1 MGELYLDHKF
11 NLDFIGVFMRLND
24 NLLGAALM
32 TCCVLAYVLND
43 AVMKLLFADID
54 FFQAIFLRGLVSL
67 PPILILALM
76 TKTLLQKYSTKNQ
89 RLIIIRILA
98 EIGTTVTFLTALKHM
113 PLANVT
119 AILQSLPLAITM
131 AAAIFLGEPVG
142 WRRWSAICLGFTGV
156 LIIIR
161 PGLAG
166 FNSYSLLA
174 LSAVLL
180 LTVREIS
187 TRQLD
192 KKIPTVTVA
201 LSTTLGITAFAAL
214 MLIGTEWA
222 EINFVSWSLII
233 AAAAAVT
240 VATLLSVV
248 AMRTGDIGF
257 VSPFR
262 YTSLIGAIGLGI
274 LLFGEWP
281 DGITLLGAAIIAFA
295 GIYSLYREQIFNK
308 NV

>member
-1 MGELYLDHKF
+1 
-11 NLDFIGVFMRLND
+11 MRLNE

-43 AVMKLLFADID
+43 AVMKLLFSDID

-67 PPILILALM
+67 PPLLILAFM

-142 WRRWSAICLGFTGV
+142 WRRWSAICVGFIGV

-174 LSAVLL
+174 LAAVIL

-192 KKIPTVTVA
+192 NKIPTVTVA

-222 EINFVSWSLII
+222 DINFASWSLII
-233 AAAAAVT
+233 MAAAAVT

-281 DGITLLGAAIIAFA
+281 DGVTLLGAAIIAFA

>member
-1 MGELYLDHKF
+1 
-11 NLDFIGVFMRLND
+11 MRLND

-67 PPILILALM
+67 PPILILALI
-76 TKTLLQKYSTKNQ
+76 TKTLLQKYSAKNQ
-89 RLIIIRILA
+89 RLMIIRILA

-142 WRRWSAICLGFTGV
+142 WRRWSAICVGFTGV

-174 LSAVLL
+174 LAAVIL

-192 KKIPTVTVA
+192 NKVPTVTVA

-233 AAAAAVT
+233 AAAVAVT

-281 DGITLLGAAIIAFA
+281 DGVTLLGAAIIAFA

>member
-1 MGELYLDHKF
+1 
-11 NLDFIGVFMRLND
+11 MRLNE
-24 NLLGAALM
+24 NLLGAALI

-67 PPILILALM
+67 PPLLILAFM

-89 RLIIIRILA
+89 RFIIIRILA

-142 WRRWSAICLGFTGV
+142 WRRWSAICVGFTGV

-174 LSAVLL
+174 LAAVIL

-192 KKIPTVTVA
+192 NKIPTVTVA

-222 EINFVSWSLII
+222 DINFASWSLII

>member
-1 MGELYLDHKF
+1 
-11 NLDFIGVFMRLND
+11 MRLND

-76 TKTLLQKYSTKNQ
+76 TKTLLQKYSAKNQ
-89 RLIIIRILA
+89 RLMIIRILA

-142 WRRWSAICLGFTGV
+142 WRRWSAICVGFTGV

-174 LSAVLL
+174 LAAVIL

-192 KKIPTVTVA
+192 NKVPTVTVA

-274 LLFGEWP
+274 LLFGDWP

>member
-1 MGELYLDHKF
+1 
-11 NLDFIGVFMRLND
+11 MRLNE

-76 TKTLLQKYSTKNQ
+76 TKTLLQKYSAKNQ
-89 RLIIIRILA
+89 RLMIIRILA

-142 WRRWSAICLGFTGV
+142 WRRWSAICVGFTGV

-174 LSAVLL
+174 LAAVIL

-192 KKIPTVTVA
+192 NKVPTVTMA

-233 AAAAAVT
+233 AAAVAVT

-281 DGITLLGAAIIAFA
+281 DGVTLLGAAIIAFA

-308 NV
+308 NA

>member
-1 MGELYLDHKF
+1 
-11 NLDFIGVFMRLND
+11 MRLND

-67 PPILILALM
+67 PPLLILAFM

-142 WRRWSAICLGFTGV
+142 WRRWSAICVGFTGV

-174 LSAVLL
+174 LAAVIL

-192 KKIPTVTVA
+192 NKIPTVTVA

-222 EINFVSWSLII
+222 DINFASWSLII

-274 LLFGEWP
+274 LLFGDWP

>member
-1 MGELYLDHKF
+1 
-11 NLDFIGVFMRLND
+11 MRLND

-76 TKTLLQKYSTKNQ
+76 TKTLLQKYSAKNQ
-89 RLIIIRILA
+89 RLMIIRILA

-131 AAAIFLGEPVG
+131 AAAIFLSEPVG
-142 WRRWSAICLGFTGV
+142 WRRWSAICVGFTGV

-174 LSAVLL
+174 LAAVIL

-192 KKIPTVTVA
+192 NKVPTVTVA

-274 LLFGEWP
+274 LLFGDWP

>member
-1 MGELYLDHKF
+1 
-11 NLDFIGVFMRLND
+11 MRLND

-67 PPILILALM
+67 PPILVLALM
-76 TKTLLQKYSTKNQ
+76 TKTLLQKYSAKNQ
-89 RLIIIRILA
+89 RLMIIRILA

-142 WRRWSAICLGFTGV
+142 WRRWSAICVGFTGV

-174 LSAVLL
+174 LAAVIL

-192 KKIPTVTVA
+192 NKVPTVTVA

-222 EINFVSWSLII
+222 QINFVSWSLII

-281 DGITLLGAAIIAFA
+281 DGVTLLGAAIIAFA

>member
-1 MGELYLDHKF
+1 
-11 NLDFIGVFMRLND
+11 MRLND

-67 PPILILALM
+67 PPLLILALM

-89 RLIIIRILA
+89 RLMIIRILA

-142 WRRWSAICLGFTGV
+142 WRRWSAICVGFTGV

-174 LSAVLL
+174 LAAVIL

-192 KKIPTVTVA
+192 NKIPTVTVA

-222 EINFVSWSLII
+222 DINFVSWSLII

-274 LLFGEWP
+274 LLFGDWP

>member
-1 MGELYLDHKF
+1 
-11 NLDFIGVFMRLND
+11 MRLND

-67 PPILILALM
+67 PPLLILALM
-76 TKTLLQKYSTKNQ
+76 TRTLLQKYSAKNQ
-89 RLIIIRILA
+89 RLMIIRILA

-174 LSAVLL
+174 LAAVIL

-192 KKIPTVTVA
+192 NKVPTVTVA

-233 AAAAAVT
+233 AAAVAVT

-274 LLFGEWP
+274 LLFGDWP

>member
-1 MGELYLDHKF
+1 
-11 NLDFIGVFMRLND
+11 MRLNE

-54 FFQAIFLRGLVSL
+54 FFQAIFLRSLVSL
-67 PPILILALM
+67 PPLLILALM

-142 WRRWSAICLGFTGV
+142 WRRWSAICVGFTGV

-174 LSAVLL
+174 VAAVIL

-192 KKIPTVTVA
+192 NNIPTVTVA
-201 LSTTLGITAFAAL
+201 LSTTLGVTAFAAL
-214 MLIGTEWA
+214 MLIGTEWVD
-222 EINFVSWSLII
+222 INFASWSLII

-281 DGITLLGAAIIAFA
+281 GGITLLGAAIIAFA

>member
-1 MGELYLDHKF
+1 
-11 NLDFIGVFMRLND
+11 MRLNE

-67 PPILILALM
+67 PPLLILAFM

-142 WRRWSAICLGFTGV
+142 WRRWSAICVGFTGV

-174 LSAVLL
+174 LAAVIL

-192 KKIPTVTVA
+192 NKIPTVTVA

-214 MLIGTEWA
+214 MLIGTEWVD
-222 EINFVSWSLII
+222 INFASWSLII

>member
-1 MGELYLDHKF
+1 
-11 NLDFIGVFMRLND
+11 MRLND

-67 PPILILALM
+67 PPLLVLALM
-76 TKTLLQKYSTKNQ
+76 TKTLLQKYSAKNQ
-89 RLIIIRILA
+89 GLMIIRILA

-119 AILQSLPLAITM
+119 AILQFLPLAITM

-156 LIIIR
+156 LLIIR

-174 LSAVLL
+174 LAAVLL

-192 KKIPTVTVA
+192 NKVPTVTVA

-214 MLIGTEWA
+214 MLIGDEWA

-281 DGITLLGAAIIAFA
+281 DGITLLGAVIIAFA
-295 GIYSLYREQIFNK
+295 GIYSLYREQLFNK

>member
-1 MGELYLDHKF
+1 
-11 NLDFIGVFMRLND
+11 MRLNE

-67 PPILILALM
+67 PPLLVLALM
-76 TKTLLQKYSTKNQ
+76 TKTLLQKYSAKNQ
-89 RLIIIRILA
+89 RFMIIRILA

-174 LSAVLL
+174 LAAVLL

-192 KKIPTVTVA
+192 NKIPTVTVA

-214 MLIGTEWA
+214 MLIGDEWA

-281 DGITLLGAAIIAFA
+281 DGMTLLGAVIIAFA
-295 GIYSLYREQIFNK
+295 GVYSLYREQLFNK

>member
-1 MGELYLDHKF
+1 
-11 NLDFIGVFMRLND
+11 MRLND

-67 PPILILALM
+67 PPLLILALM

-142 WRRWSAICLGFTGV
+142 WRRWSAICVGFTGV

-174 LSAVLL
+174 LAAVIL

-192 KKIPTVTVA
+192 NKIPTVTVA
-201 LSTTLGITAFAAL
+201 LSSTLGITAFAAL

-222 EINFVSWSLII
+222 DINFVSWSLII

-274 LLFGEWP
+274 LLFGDWP
-281 DGITLLGAAIIAFA
+281 DGITLLGAVIIAFA
-295 GIYSLYREQIFNK
+295 GIYSLYREQIFNQ

>member
-1 MGELYLDHKF
+1 
-11 NLDFIGVFMRLND
+11 MRLNE

-67 PPILILALM
+67 PPLLILAFM

-142 WRRWSAICLGFTGV
+142 WRRWSAICVGFTGV

-174 LSAVLL
+174 LAAVIL

-192 KKIPTVTVA
+192 NKVPTVTVA

-222 EINFVSWSLII
+222 DINFASWSLII
-233 AAAAAVT
+233 VAAAAVT

-281 DGITLLGAAIIAFA
+281 DGITLLGAVIIVFA
-295 GIYSLYREQIFNK
+295 GIYSLYREQILNK

>member
-1 MGELYLDHKF
+1 
-11 NLDFIGVFMRLND
+11 MRLND

-76 TKTLLQKYSTKNQ
+76 TKTLLQKYSAKNQ
-89 RLIIIRILA
+89 RLMIIRILA

-131 AAAIFLGEPVG
+131 AAAIFLSEPVG
-142 WRRWSAICLGFTGV
+142 WRRWSAICVGFTGV

-174 LSAVLL
+174 LAAVIL

-192 KKIPTVTVA
+192 NKVPTVTVA

-281 DGITLLGAAIIAFA
+281 DGVTLLGAAIIAFA

>member
-1 MGELYLDHKF
+1 
-11 NLDFIGVFMRLND
+11 MRLNE

-67 PPILILALM
+67 PPLLILAFM

-131 AAAIFLGEPVG
+131 AAAIFLGEPGG
-142 WRRWSAICLGFTGV
+142 WRRWSAICVGFIGV

-174 LSAVLL
+174 LAAVIL

-192 KKIPTVTVA
+192 NKIPTVTVA

-222 EINFVSWSLII
+222 DINFASWSLII

-281 DGITLLGAAIIAFA
+281 DGVTLLGAAIIAFA

>member
-1 MGELYLDHKF
+1 
-11 NLDFIGVFMRLND
+11 MRLNE

-43 AVMKLLFADID
+43 AVMKLLFSDID

-67 PPILILALM
+67 PPLLILAFM

-142 WRRWSAICLGFTGV
+142 WRRWSAICVGFTGV

-174 LSAVLL
+174 LAAVIL

-192 KKIPTVTVA
+192 NKIPTVTVA
-201 LSTTLGITAFAAL
+201 LSITLGITAFAAL

-222 EINFVSWSLII
+222 DINFASWSLII
-233 AAAAAVT
+233 VAAAAVT

>member
-1 MGELYLDHKF
+1 
-11 NLDFIGVFMRLND
+11 MRLNH

-89 RLIIIRILA
+89 RLMIIRILA

-142 WRRWSAICLGFTGV
+142 WRRWSAICVGFTGV

-174 LSAVLL
+174 LAAVIL

-192 KKIPTVTVA
+192 NKIPTVTVA

-222 EINFVSWSLII
+222 DINFASWSLII
-233 AAAAAVT
+233 LAAAAVT

-262 YTSLIGAIGLGI
+262 NTSLIGAIGLGI

-281 DGITLLGAAIIAFA
+281 DGITLLGTAIIAFA

>member
-1 MGELYLDHKF
+1 
-11 NLDFIGVFMRLND
+11 MRLNE

-32 TCCVLAYVLND
+32 TCCVLACVLND

-54 FFQAIFLRGLVSL
+54 FFQAIFLRSLVSL
-67 PPILILALM
+67 PPLLILALM
-76 TKTLLQKYSTKNQ
+76 TKPLLQKYSTKNQ

-98 EIGTTVTFLTALKHM
+98 EFGTTVTFLIALKHM

-142 WRRWSAICLGFTGV
+142 WRRWSAICVGFAGV

-174 LSAVLL
+174 VAAVIL

-192 KKIPTVTVA
+192 NNIPTVTVA

-214 MLIGTEWA
+214 ILIGTEWA
-222 EINFVSWSLII
+222 DINFASWSLII

-262 YTSLIGAIGLGI
+262 YTSLIGPIGLGI

>member
-1 MGELYLDHKF
+1 
-11 NLDFIGVFMRLND
+11 MRLND

-67 PPILILALM
+67 PPLLILAFM
-76 TKTLLQKYSTKNQ
+76 TKTLLQKYSAKNQ
-89 RLIIIRILA
+89 RLMIIRILA

-142 WRRWSAICLGFTGV
+142 WRRWSAICVGFTGV

-174 LSAVLL
+174 LAAVIL

-192 KKIPTVTVA
+192 NKVPTVTVA

-281 DGITLLGAAIIAFA
+281 DGVTLLGAAIIAFA
-295 GIYSLYREQIFNK
+295 GIYSLYREQIYNK

>member
-1 MGELYLDHKF
+1 
-11 NLDFIGVFMRLND
+11 MRLND

-76 TKTLLQKYSTKNQ
+76 TKTLLQKYSAKNQ
-89 RLIIIRILA
+89 RLMIIRILA

-142 WRRWSAICLGFTGV
+142 WRRWSAICVGFTGV

-174 LSAVLL
+174 LAAVIL

-192 KKIPTVTVA
+192 NKVPTVTVA

-233 AAAAAVT
+233 AAAVAVT

-281 DGITLLGAAIIAFA
+281 DGATLLGAAIIAFA

>member
-1 MGELYLDHKF
+1 MS
-11 NLDFIGVFMRLND
+11 MRLSD
-24 NLLGAALM
+24 NFRGAGLM
-32 TCCVLAYVLND
+32 TCCVMAYVLND

-67 PPILILALM
+67 PALLILALM
-76 TKTLLQKYSTKNQ
+76 TKNFLQKYSAKNKW
-89 RLIIIRILA
+89 LMSIRILA
-98 EIGTTVTFLTALKHM
+98 EIGTMVTFLTALKYM

-131 AAAIFLGEPVG
+131 AAAIFLGEKVG
-142 WRRWSAICLGFTGV
+142 WRRWSAIFIGFTGV

-161 PGLAG
+161 PGLVG

-174 LSAVLL
+174 LAAVLL

-187 TRQLD
+187 TRKLD
-192 KKIPTVTVA
+192 SNIPNVTVA
-201 LSTTLGITAFAAL
+201 FSTALGSTIFAAL
-214 MLIGTEWA
+214 MLIGRDWA
-222 EINFVSWSLII
+222 DVDIASWLLII
-233 AAAAAVT
+233 TAAASVT

-248 AMRTGDIGF
+248 AMRTGDISF

-262 YTSLIGAIGLGI
+262 YTSLIVAIGLGI

-281 DGITLLGAAIIAFA
+281 DGVTFMGAFIIVFA
-295 GIYSLYREQIFNK
+295 GIYSIYREKILGK
-308 NV
+308 NS

>member
-1 MGELYLDHKF
+1 
-11 NLDFIGVFMRLND
+11 MRLND

-67 PPILILALM
+67 PPLLILAFM

-131 AAAIFLGEPVG
+131 AAAIFLSEPVG
-142 WRRWSAICLGFTGV
+142 WRRWSAICVGFTGV

-174 LSAVLL
+174 LAAVIL

-192 KKIPTVTVA
+192 NKVPTVTVA

-222 EINFVSWSLII
+222 QINFVSWSLII

-274 LLFGEWP
+274 LLFGDWP

>member
-1 MGELYLDHKF
+1 
-11 NLDFIGVFMRLND
+11 MRLNE

-67 PPILILALM
+67 PPLLILAFM

-142 WRRWSAICLGFTGV
+142 WRRWSAICVGFTGV

-174 LSAVLL
+174 LAAVIL

-192 KKIPTVTVA
+192 NKVPTVTVA

-222 EINFVSWSLII
+222 QINFVSWSLII

-274 LLFGEWP
+274 LLFGDWP

>member
-1 MGELYLDHKF
+1 
-11 NLDFIGVFMRLND
+11 MRLND

-76 TKTLLQKYSTKNQ
+76 TKTLLQKYSAKNQ
-89 RLIIIRILA
+89 RLMIIRILA

-142 WRRWSAICLGFTGV
+142 WRRWSAICVGFTGV

-174 LSAVLL
+174 LAAVIL

-192 KKIPTVTVA
+192 NKVPTVTVA

-295 GIYSLYREQIFNK
+295 GIYSLYREQILNK

>member
-1 MGELYLDHKF
+1 
-11 NLDFIGVFMRLND
+11 MRLNE

-76 TKTLLQKYSTKNQ
+76 TKTLLQKYSAKNQ
-89 RLIIIRILA
+89 RLMIIRILA

-142 WRRWSAICLGFTGV
+142 WRRWSAICVGFTGV

-174 LSAVLL
+174 LAAVIL

-192 KKIPTVTVA
+192 NKIPTVTVA

-222 EINFVSWSLII
+222 DINFASWSLII

>member
-1 MGELYLDHKF
+1 
-11 NLDFIGVFMRLND
+11 MRLND

-67 PPILILALM
+67 PPLLVLALM
-76 TKTLLQKYSTKNQ
+76 TKTLLKKYSAKNQ
-89 RLIIIRILA
+89 RLMIIRILA

-174 LSAVLL
+174 LAAVLL

-192 KKIPTVTVA
+192 NKVPTVTVA

-214 MLIGTEWA
+214 MLIGDEWA

-281 DGITLLGAAIIAFA
+281 DGITLLGAVIIAFA
-295 GIYSLYREQIFNK
+295 GIYSLYREQLFNK

>member
-1 MGELYLDHKF
+1 
-11 NLDFIGVFMRLND
+11 MRLND

-43 AVMKLLFADID
+43 AVMKLLFVDVD

-67 PPILILALM
+67 PPLLILALM

-89 RLIIIRILA
+89 RLMIIRILA

-142 WRRWSAICLGFTGV
+142 WRRWSAICVGFTGV

-174 LSAVLL
+174 LAAVIL

-192 KKIPTVTVA
+192 NEVPTVTVA

-233 AAAAAVT
+233 AAAVAVT
-240 VATLLSVV
+240 VATLLSVL

-262 YTSLIGAIGLGI
+262 YISLIGAVGLGI

-281 DGITLLGAAIIAFA
+281 DGATLLGAAIIAFA

-308 NV
+308 NI

>member
-1 MGELYLDHKF
+1 
-11 NLDFIGVFMRLND
+11 MRLND

-67 PPILILALM
+67 PPILIMALM
-76 TKTLLQKYSTKNQ
+76 TKTLLQKYSAKNQ
-89 RLIIIRILA
+89 RLMIIRILA

-142 WRRWSAICLGFTGV
+142 WRRWSAICVGFTGV

-174 LSAVLL
+174 LAAVIL

-192 KKIPTVTVA
+192 NKVPTVTVA

-214 MLIGTEWA
+214 MLIGAEWA

-281 DGITLLGAAIIAFA
+281 DGVTLLGAAIIAFA

-308 NV
+308 NA

>member
-1 MGELYLDHKF
+1 
-11 NLDFIGVFMRLND
+11 MRLND

-76 TKTLLQKYSTKNQ
+76 TKTLLQKYSVKNQ
-89 RLIIIRILA
+89 RLMIIRILA

-142 WRRWSAICLGFTGV
+142 WRRWSAICVGFTGV

-174 LSAVLL
+174 LAAVIL

-192 KKIPTVTVA
+192 NKIPTVTVA

-274 LLFGEWP
+274 LLFGDWP

>member
-1 MGELYLDHKF
+1 
-11 NLDFIGVFMRLND
+11 MRLND

-43 AVMKLLFADID
+43 AVMILLFADID

-67 PPILILALM
+67 PPILVLALM
-76 TKTLLQKYSTKNQ
+76 TKTLLHKYSTKNQ
-89 RLIIIRILA
+89 RLMVIRILA

-142 WRRWSAICLGFTGV
+142 WRRWSAICVGFTGV

-174 LSAVLL
+174 LAAVIL

-192 KKIPTVTVA
+192 NKVPTVTVA

-281 DGITLLGAAIIAFA
+281 DGMTLLGAAIIAFA

>member
-1 MGELYLDHKF
+1 
-11 NLDFIGVFMRLND
+11 MRLND

-142 WRRWSAICLGFTGV
+142 WRRWSAICVGFTGV

-174 LSAVLL
+174 LAAVIL

-192 KKIPTVTVA
+192 NKVPTVTVA

-222 EINFVSWSLII
+222 QINFVSWSLII
-233 AAAAAVT
+233 AAAVAVT

>member
-1 MGELYLDHKF
+1 
-11 NLDFIGVFMRLND
+11 MRLND

-67 PPILILALM
+67 PPLLVLALM
-76 TKTLLQKYSTKNQ
+76 TRTLLQKYSAKNQ
-89 RLIIIRILA
+89 RLMIIRILA

-174 LSAVLL
+174 LAAVLL

-201 LSTTLGITAFAAL
+201 LSTTLGITVFAAL
-214 MLIGTEWA
+214 MLIGDEWA

-281 DGITLLGAAIIAFA
+281 DGMTLLGAVIIAFA
-295 GIYSLYREQIFNK
+295 GVYSLYREQLFNK

>member
-1 MGELYLDHKF
+1 
-11 NLDFIGVFMRLND
+11 MRLNE

-67 PPILILALM
+67 PPLLVLALM
-76 TKTLLQKYSTKNQ
+76 TKTLLQKYSAKNQ
-89 RLIIIRILA
+89 RFMIIRILA

-174 LSAVLL
+174 LAAVLL

-192 KKIPTVTVA
+192 NKIPTVTVA

-214 MLIGTEWA
+214 MLIGDEWA

-281 DGITLLGAAIIAFA
+281 DGITLLGAVIIAFA
-295 GIYSLYREQIFNK
+295 GVYSLYREQLFNK

>member
-1 MGELYLDHKF
+1 
-11 NLDFIGVFMRLND
+11 MRLND

-67 PPILILALM
+67 PPLLVLALM
-76 TKTLLQKYSTKNQ
+76 TKTLLQKYSAKNQ
-89 RLIIIRILA
+89 RFMIIRILA

-174 LSAVLL
+174 LAAVLL

-214 MLIGTEWA
+214 MLIGDEWA

-281 DGITLLGAAIIAFA
+281 DGMTLLGAVIIAFA
-295 GIYSLYREQIFNK
+295 GVYSLYREQLFNK